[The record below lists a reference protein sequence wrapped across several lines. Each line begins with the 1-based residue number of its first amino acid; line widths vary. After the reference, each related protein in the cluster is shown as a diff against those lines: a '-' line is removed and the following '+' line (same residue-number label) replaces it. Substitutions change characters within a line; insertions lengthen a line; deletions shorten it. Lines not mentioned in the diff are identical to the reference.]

1 MTKPLTVV
9 STLKYLGIWL
19 DPKLS
24 WSIHSHKAASKGRR
38 AIGAFSRHCRNY
50 VPTPVFCHLYKQVI
64 LPSLLYGLTIAYP
77 INVNDCN
84 RFERVQLYAARTA
97 SNCFDLPPEELMS
110 QLKWKSISKIV
121 QERRLIL
128 MHDYH
133 HGVRYLPDGV
143 LLPQNDFVGRNTRAR
158 HQIQND
164 CTYDRMFPSRGRCG
178 RGYFMDAIGLWN
190 NLTNEQIALNKSRFK
205 RFVKR
210 RDNNMI
216 LV

>member
-1 MTKPLTVV
+1 M
-9 STLKYLGIWL
+9 
-19 DPKLS
+19 
-24 WSIHSHKAASKGRR
+24 
-38 AIGAFSRHCRNY
+38 
-50 VPTPVFCHLYKQVI
+50 
-64 LPSLLYGLTIAYP
+64 
-77 INVNDCN
+77 NDCN
-84 RFERVQLYAARTA
+84 RFERVHLYAARMA
-97 SNCFDLPPEELMS
+97 SNNFNSSPEELLS
-110 QLKWKSISKIV
+110 QLKWKLISKIV

-133 HGVRYLPDGV
+133 HGARYLPEGI

-190 NLTNEQIALNKSRFK
+190 NLTDEQIAMNKSRFK

-210 RDNNMI
+210 RDNMI
-216 LV
+216 SV